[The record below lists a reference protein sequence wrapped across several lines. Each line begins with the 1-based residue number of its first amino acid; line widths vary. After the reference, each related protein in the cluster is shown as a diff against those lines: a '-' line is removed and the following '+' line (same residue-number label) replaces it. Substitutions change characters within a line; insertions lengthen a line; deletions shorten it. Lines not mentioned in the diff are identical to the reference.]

1 MKRREM
7 LLTTG
12 AAVLGLSAFPLR
24 WVSAD
29 DKKKPKILYFTKS
42 AGFVHSVVN
51 REGKP
56 LAFSEKVL
64 TELGAKNGF
73 EVVCSQDAAV
83 FDGDLAQFDL
93 IAFYTTGEPLSA
105 PQKEKFLGAITAG
118 KPFVGIHCATDTFHS
133 KNDNEIDPYIA
144 MIGGE
149 FKGHG
154 EQQKAKMK
162 VVSPHFP
169 GVKDLG
175 EGFEMLEEWY
185 AGKNFAKDMHVILLQ
200 ETKGMK
206 GDMYHRPDF
215 PATWAKMSGKGR
227 VFYTSMGHREDVW
240 ENKKFQDVLLGGIAW
255 ALGNAQADIK
265 PNLEQVAPHA
275 NG

>member
-1 MKRREM
+1 MQRREM

-12 AAVLGLSAFPLR
+12 AALLGISAFPFG
-24 WVSAD
+24 WAAAAD

-51 REGKP
+51 RKGKP
-56 LAFSEKVL
+56 LAFSEKIL
-64 TELGAKNGF
+64 TQLGEKNGF

-93 IAFYTTGEPLSA
+93 IAFYTSGDPLGKA
-105 PQKEKFLGAITAG
+105 QKQKLLAAVAAG
-118 KPFVGIHCATDTFHS
+118 KPFVGIHAATDTFRG
-133 KNDNEIDPYIA
+133 KKEIDPYIA

-149 FKGHG
+149 FLNHG

-162 VVSPHFP
+162 VVSPQFP

-175 EGFEMLEEWY
+175 EGFKMTEEWY
-185 AGKNFAKDMHVILLQ
+185 ACKNFAKDMHVILLQ

-206 GDMYHRPDF
+206 GEMYKRPDF

-240 ENKKFQDVLLGGIAW
+240 ENKIFQDVLLGGLSW
-255 ALGNAQADIK
+255 ALDNVEADIA
-265 PNLEQVAPHA
+265 PNLAQVAPEA

>member
-12 AAVLGLSAFPLR
+12 AALLGLSAFPSG
-24 WVSAD
+24 WAAAD

-42 AGFVHSVVN
+42 AGFVHSVVD
-51 REGKP
+51 RKDKP

-64 TELGAKNGF
+64 TELGEKNGF
-73 EVVCSQDAAV
+73 EVVCSQDATV
-83 FDGDLAQFDL
+83 FDGDLGGYDL
-93 IAFYTTGEPLSA
+93 IAFYTTGEPLNET
-105 PQKEKFLGAITAG
+105 QKQKFLDAVAAG
-118 KPFVGIHCATDTFHS
+118 KPFVGIHCATDTYRG
-133 KNDNEIDPYIA
+133 KEKIDPYIA

-149 FKGHG
+149 FKNHG
-154 EQQKAKMK
+154 EQQEAMMK

-175 EGFEMLEEWY
+175 EGFQMTEEWY
-185 AGKNFAKDMHVILLQ
+185 ANMNFAKDMHVILLQ

-206 GDMYHRPDF
+206 GPMYHRPDF
-215 PATWAKMSGKGR
+215 TATWAKMSGKGR

-240 ENKKFQDVLLGGIAW
+240 ENKKFQDVLLGGMSW
-255 ALGNAQADIK
+255 ALGNAEADIK
-265 PNLEQVAPHA
+265 PNLAEVAPHA